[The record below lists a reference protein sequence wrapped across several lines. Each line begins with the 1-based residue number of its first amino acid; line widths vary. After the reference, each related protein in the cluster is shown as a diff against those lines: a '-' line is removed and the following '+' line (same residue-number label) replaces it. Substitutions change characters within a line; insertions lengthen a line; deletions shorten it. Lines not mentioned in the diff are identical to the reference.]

1 MTTQKP
7 KIKRVVVRT
16 YNFGL
21 WQLITCKAWDVAYI
35 NVKIHKC
42 DSGTE
47 TPIERSVA
55 AEMISEVYRRLDDR
69 RWVELIGVDKRM
81 MQRHLQSN
89 CWRFC

>member
-1 MTTQKP
+1 MKYVT
-7 KIKRVVVRT
+7 VRT
-16 YNFGL
+16 YDFGL

-35 NVKIHKC
+35 NVKIHKN

-55 AEMISEVYRRLDDR
+55 AEVILDAYKRLDESKS
-69 RWVELIGVDKRM
+69 VELRGVDKRLM
-81 MQRHLQSN
+81 KRHPQSN